1 MLYNNI
7 DDGYP
12 EAVIRALRKGLLKQS
27 DYEQLIQCG
36 NDEEFRIVLQDSTDY
51 GKYIQQLDSGAL
63 NVNELRRVMYQK
75 LRDEIEYIMVQ
86 ASQPL
91 YGFLERMLHMY
102 QIDNVASFIAG
113 VKGEQRPEVIA
124 QSMNPLGEFQ
134 GLKSVQSFGSEDIV
148 SLFSDILID
157 LPVGVYFRKYI
168 DSMIED
174 INASNRDGMG
184 GDNKRGVN
192 VADITKCIEDESS
205 ENTKL
210 YLKKIWITEF
220 HRWIMA
226 NCNGAT

>member
-1 MLYNNI
+1 
-7 DDGYP
+7 
-12 EAVIRALRKGLLKQS
+12 
-27 DYEQLIQCG
+27 
-36 NDEEFRIVLQDSTDY
+36 
-51 GKYIQQLDSGAL
+51 
-63 NVNELRRVMYQK
+63 MYQK

-102 QIDNVASFIAG
+102 QIDNVASYIAG

-124 QSMNPLGEFQ
+124 QSMNPLGEFA

-174 INASNRDGMG
+174 INASNKDGMG

-226 NCNGAT
+226 NCNGATQDEMDDILKAESDW

>member
-1 MLYNNI
+1 MKSNTLWFKPWL
-7 DDGYP
+7 G
-12 EAVIRALRKGLLKQS
+12 
-27 DYEQLIQCG
+27 
-36 NDEEFRIVLQDSTDY
+36 DSLSTTF
-51 GKYIQQLDSGAL
+51 L
-63 NVNELRRVMYQK
+63 V
-75 LRDEIEYIMVQ
+75 
-86 ASQPL
+86 L

-102 QIDNVASFIAG
+102 QIDNVASFIAC

-184 GDNKRGVN
+184 GDNRRGVN
-192 VADITKCIEDESS
+192 VADITKCIEEELIIKFS
-205 ENTKL
+205 ENTEL

-220 HRWIMA
+220 HIWIMA
-226 NCNGAT
+226 NCNGVVRMAHQEESETIKKLIVVLRVTS